1 MQSEISYNHEI
12 ETYFAKE
19 AERCQ
24 GLAWLHS
31 KAAEQFLGSNTY
43 LALPIIVLSTLSG
56 TVSSASANIFT
67 DAKIASMSVGALS
80 IFIGVLGTFQSYFG
94 LAKRAE
100 AHRITGLM
108 YAKLN
113 QFLGVELTLKRSER
127 ILAKDLLKM
136 VREQSERL
144 LETGPP
150 VPQNIID
157 KFKKE
162 FVEKYP
168 NVAIPDIANGLR
180 SIYINNT
187 EEVTRDEVVVVVEKE
202 KEKPKVTFID

>member
-1 MQSEISYNHEI
+1 MQTEVSYNHEI
-12 ETYFAKE
+12 EVYFAKE

-24 GLAWLHS
+24 GLAWLHN
-31 KAAEQFLGSNTY
+31 KASEQFSTSNTY

-56 TVSSASANIFT
+56 AVSSASANLFS

-94 LAKRAE
+94 HAKRSE

-113 QFLGVELTLKRSER
+113 QFLGVELTLKRKER

-157 KFKKE
+157 RFKSE
-162 FVEKYP
+162 FVAKYP
-168 NVAIPDIANGLR
+168 NVAIPDMANGLR
-180 SIYINNT
+180 SVFIN
-187 EEVTRDEVVVVVEKE
+187 DKE
-202 KEKPKVTFID
+202 DDILIPPPPPEIIVQTKLTSAIID